1 MSRRAIWLVLAALLA
16 AQAARAAGVIGP
28 EGGGCAESTPTIE
41 VDSFQIAHGV
51 IDLKGRYAL
60 SGPATGVMIEYSIE
74 NNTYRQELRM
84 GKEGEY
90 AIQFPFKFC
99 GDQVFRAWAY
109 PLVPD
114 GARLSIC
121 LQRKISA
128 RYQFNAPCGAD
139 IEVSDLRWACAEDGT
154 CGGELSVN
162 VGSAASD
169 ADLMLSVGQAAFS
182 QAVPRGK
189 PPFQLK
195 LSCHAGEKVRL
206 RARNGDSASYT
217 GAVSLTCGKP

>member
-1 MSRRAIWLVLAALLA
+1 LSRRAARLFLAGLLA
-16 AQAARAAGVIGP
+16 AQASRAAGVIGP
-28 EGGGCAESTPTIE
+28 EGGGCAESTPTIV
-41 VDSFQIAHGV
+41 VDSFSIAHGV
-51 IDLKGRYAL
+51 IDLKGHYAL

-90 AIQFPFKFC
+90 AIQFPFRFC
-99 GDQVFRAWAY
+99 GDNVFRAWAY

-128 RYQFNAPCGAD
+128 RHLFNAPCGAD
-139 IEVSDLRWACAEDGT
+139 IEVSDLRWACADDGA
-154 CGGELSVN
+154 CNGEVSVN
-162 VGSAASD
+162 VGGGASD

-182 QAVPRGK
+182 QAVPRGR
-189 PPFQLK
+189 PPFELK
-195 LSCHAGEKVRL
+195 LTCHAGEKLRL
-206 RARNGDSASYT
+206 RARNGDSSSYT